1 MNSDPTTLGVVELA
15 AAIRTRRISSREV
28 VQAHLDRV
36 DTIGS
41 EVNAITQVRREQA
54 LAEAAR
60 ADDATVDEDD
70 LGPLHGVP
78 FGLKENVDLAG
89 WPTTDGVS
97 AFADA
102 VAEQYA
108 PSVAHLR
115 AAGAIVLGRTNLP
128 DFALRWHT
136 DSELHGPTRNPFDPT
151 ITPGGSSG
159 GDAVAVATGMVPFS
173 VGNDMGGSLRWP
185 AQCNGV
191 AAFKPSFGRVADAR
205 SLQPTE
211 QPLSGQLMAVQGPLA
226 RQVDDLRVLLDVMS
240 RPSARDPWHVPAVA
254 AITPKAPIHVSL
266 TIRPSG
272 TPCAPEIERSLR
284 WAGSVLAEAGYI
296 VEEVE
301 PPDPT
306 ALAQLWVR
314 ILMAALVPV
323 WDEQLEPHCSS
334 DTQTFIRDAMAC
346 FPLDSPEAQYA
357 SWMERQSLA
366 REWSLFMERYP
377 LVLIPVS
384 TQPPFSIGADLQ
396 PGASE
401 TLVDT
406 FRFLLP
412 ANVIGLPALSV
423 PVRPV
428 DGRPQSVQLI
438 GRYLHD
444 SMCLNAGSVLE
455 QARRR
460 IDPVEVEP
468 AS

>member
-1 MNSDPTTLGVVELA
+1 MTGASRNDTLLKN
-15 AAIRTRRISSREV
+15 
-28 VQAHLDRV
+28 AH
-36 DTIGS
+36 
-41 EVNAITQVRREQA
+41 
-54 LAEAAR
+54 
-60 ADDATVDEDD
+60 
-70 LGPLHGVP
+70 P
-78 FGLKENVDLAG
+78 
-89 WPTTDGVS
+89 
-97 AFADA
+97 
-102 VAEQYA
+102 
-108 PSVAHLR
+108 
-115 AAGAIVLGRTNLP
+115 
-128 DFALRWHT
+128 
-136 DSELHGPTRNPFDPT
+136 
-151 ITPGGSSG
+151 
-159 GDAVAVATGMVPFS
+159 
-173 VGNDMGGSLRWP
+173 
-185 AQCNGV
+185 
-191 AAFKPSFGRVADAR
+191 
-205 SLQPTE
+205 
-211 QPLSGQLMAVQGPLA
+211 
-226 RQVDDLRVLLDVMS
+226 
-240 RPSARDPWHVPAVA
+240 ARDPWHVPAVA

>member
-1 MNSDPTTLGVVELA
+1 MPPQW
-15 AAIRTRRISSREV
+15 RIS
-28 VQAHLDRV
+28 APP
-36 DTIGS
+36 G
-41 EVNAITQVRREQA
+41 
-54 LAEAAR
+54 
-60 ADDATVDEDD
+60 
-70 LGPLHGVP
+70 
-78 FGLKENVDLAG
+78 
-89 WPTTDGVS
+89 
-97 AFADA
+97 A
-102 VAEQYA
+102 V
-108 PSVAHLR
+108 
-115 AAGAIVLGRTNLP
+115 VLGRTNMP

-136 DSELHGPTRNPFDPT
+136 DSELHGPTCNPFDPA

-205 SLQPTE
+205 SLPPTE

-226 RQVDDLRVLLDVMS
+226 RQVDDLRVLVDVMS
-240 RPSARDPWHVPAVA
+240 RPSARDPWHVPAAV
-254 AITPKAPIHVSL
+254 ITPKAPVHVSL

-323 WDEQLEPHCSS
+323 WSEQLEPHCSP
-334 DTQTFIRDAMAC
+334 DTRTFIRQAMAR

-377 LVLIPVS
+377 LVLTPVS
-384 TQPPFSIGADLQ
+384 TQPPFPVGSDLRS
-396 PGASE
+396 GASE
-401 TLVDT
+401 TLVDA

-423 PVRPV
+423 PVPPV
-428 DGRPQSVQLI
+428 AGRVQSVQLI
-438 GRYLHD
+438 GRYMHD
-444 SMCLNAGSVLE
+444 SMCLDAGSVLE
-455 QARRR
+455 RARHR
-460 IDPVEVEP
+460 IDRVEVELT
-468 AS
+468 S